1 MESNLCERFVELV
14 ESCGPVTC
22 VRSATSMTFRG
33 PRRDFAGARRTPL
46 GLTGYLG
53 LRRVVHD
60 PRFGGATR
68 YTDRLFVH
76 RFHLR
81 GCEELDEEF
90 AGWVREAYLVG
101 SS

>member
-1 MESNLCERFVELV
+1 MESNLRERFVELV

-33 PRRDFAGARRTPL
+33 RRDFAGARTTAH

-53 LRRVVHD
+53 LRRIVHD
-60 PRFGGATR
+60 RRFGEATR
-68 YTDRLFVH
+68 YTDRLYVH

-81 GCEELDEEF
+81 HCEDLDEEF
-90 AGWVREAYLVG
+90 AAWVREAYLVG
-101 SS
+101 SA